1 MVDRINE
8 PITSGAPLRDG
19 FLIRDGFVFTITDRP
34 SIFDTLVIRVPHD
47 AVAFLGHR
55 GFSDRT
61 LSEHIALIN
70 EYQLEKIIV
79 ICNDLSFITQCP
91 SVKHVSVYPAD
102 TVGNG
107 FDFSPLYHL
116 PNLVEVNC
124 CTEHGIEGRFRSNI
138 DYAKFHDI
146 KNIAVTGSGHIGYDQ
161 LTSLEEI
168 WISNDKKKTELGEIS
183 NSSILRKITL
193 MQCAIQSLNGIEKFP
208 QLSSL
213 VLYNNRRLS
222 DISALANVSN
232 SLKTFAIE
240 SSFRVSDFT
249 VLSQLVNLEH
259 LHLYGH
265 NSLPNLHFLKNMKKL
280 KTFCFTMNVED
291 GDLTLCRNLPYAS
304 CKNRRHY
311 NLRDDDLPKDI

>member
-1 MVDRINE
+1 MKTHKMN
-8 PITSGAPLRDG
+8 LR
-19 FLIRDGFVFTITDRP
+19 P
-34 SIFDTLVIRVPHD
+34 K
-47 AVAFLGHR
+47 
-55 GFSDRT
+55 
-61 LSEHIALIN
+61 
-70 EYQLEKIIV
+70 Y
-79 ICNDLSFITQCP
+79 
-91 SVKHVSVYPAD
+91 
-102 TVGNG
+102 
-107 FDFSPLYHL
+107 FDFMKDGTKRIELRLYDEKR
-116 PNLVEVNC
+116 NQ
-124 CTEHGIEGRFRSNI
+124 I
-138 DYAKFHDI
+138 
-146 KNIAVTGSGHIGYDQ
+146 
-161 LTSLEEI
+161 
-168 WISNDKKKTELGEIS
+168 ELGDIS
-183 NSSILRKITL
+183 NSGILRKITL

-265 NSLPNLHFLKNMKKL
+265 NTIPNLQFLNNMKKL

-291 GDLTLCRNLPYAS
+291 GDLTLCKKLPYVS

-311 NLRDDDLPKDI
+311 NLRDDDLPKDG